1 MKRKQYKTSCHAESG
16 MTVIELLIAGV
27 VLVVGMLAVMALLAL
42 ATGNNSRSKID
53 STATM
58 LTQSVV
64 EQISAVL
71 EGGGPGDIW
80 DSKLSAGKCVPGTEW
95 PINHTA
101 GAPPTG
107 NGAALITSGT
117 NAGKI
122 DFTVT
127 APAGYQMTYNACNV
141 QPSGQAT
148 LTTYDVR
155 WNVQTMD
162 SKGTYLVTVGAKPVG
177 GTAVRFSFAL
187 PVNMRVY
194 VGNQ

>member
-1 MKRKQYKTSCHAESG
+1 MKRTQFQSSRHAESG
-16 MTVIELLIAGV
+16 MTVIELLIASV

-71 EGGGPGDIW
+71 QGGGPGNIW
-80 DSKLSAGKCVPGTEW
+80 DSKLSAGKCVPGTQW
-95 PINHTA
+95 TIDSTGGP
-101 GAPPTG
+101 PPTG
-107 NGAALITSGT
+107 NGAAL
-117 NAGKI
+117 AGSKI
-122 DFTVT
+122 DFTVA

-162 SKGTYLVTVGAKPVG
+162 SNGTFLVTVGAKPAG
-177 GTAVRFSFAL
+177 GSVARFSFAL

-194 VGNQ
+194 VGKY